1 MASEGGMPVAAAGGG
16 TKPEEYE
23 GTAGITP
30 ALIPAEKD
38 SPNQGLWR
46 TLALASPT
54 AHGPSRHLR

>member
-30 ALIPAEKD
+30 ALMPAEKD
-38 SPNQGLWR
+38 SPNQELWR
-46 TLALASPT
+46 TLAQVRLISF
-54 AHGPSRHLR
+54 